1 MHCLICLVDE
11 LLKATE
17 EVDLNIKS
25 MDWELRMK
33 HRHKR
38 VSRSRR
44 WQYSAELNQRLREQA
59 NQERRERL
67 SQLKDWVGAK
77 CGDIFVIVLIVFVV
91 LLFLLVFGGAIFAT
105 VKYWSIFFSFLEKMV
120 VRFGIYPV
128 VGSLVLLLIVDY
140 LLSLIA
146 YIVRA
151 LLNK

>member
-1 MHCLICLVDE
+1 
-11 LLKATE
+11 
-17 EVDLNIKS
+17 
-25 MDWELRMK
+25 MK

-38 VSRSRR
+38 VSRSTR

-67 SQLKDWVGAK
+67 SQLKDWVGYK
-77 CGDIFVIVLIVFVV
+77 CGVIFVIVFVV
-91 LLFLLVFGGAIFAT
+91 LLFLLFGGALFVT
-105 VKYWSIFFSFLEKMV
+105 VKFWSIFFSFLEKMV

-128 VGSLVLLLIVDY
+128 VGTLVLLLIVDF

-146 YIVRA
+146 SIVRA